1 MLTGARGSPELHSY
15 QRLAR
20 GPPLAPCKTLA
31 RAASSEGLEEKA
43 GGKLRF
49 LRTHPPTFQC
59 PRLAAPRMRPTQPR
73 ASRCGRPR
81 SWARAAKGAGGAG
94 ESAKSPHGSRLRCAR
109 IPGRHDRIPSR
120 GLGTPSHEA
129 LPRAG
134 LGGLRRQRVTPPGL
148 SQVQCGPPQ
157 SPGAVGHR
165 TRPLA
170 APGLAGRGRLHS
182 GMSCP
187 QQHWA
192 PPEVTL
198 GRRAALGRKRGR

>member
-1 MLTGARGSPELHSY
+1 M
-15 QRLAR
+15 
-20 GPPLAPCKTLA
+20 
-31 RAASSEGLEEKA
+31 RAAPRSCTATSGWLGVRPSHPARHWPARPLPRGWRRKREESCVFFA
-43 GGKLRF
+43 
-49 LRTHPPTFQC
+49 PPAPTFQC

-94 ESAKSPHGSRLRCAR
+94 GSAKSPHGSRLRCAR

-148 SQVQCGPPQ
+148 SQVQCGPLQ